1 MPGTGGGR
9 IEGNSLPATFNIEQD
24 PREEN
29 NMLALGGWI
38 FPHYM
43 KAIAE
48 YRKTLEKYPNPGS
61 ASLNP

>member
-43 KAIAE
+43 EAIAE
-48 YRKTLEKYPNPGS
+48 YTKSLEKYPNPGS